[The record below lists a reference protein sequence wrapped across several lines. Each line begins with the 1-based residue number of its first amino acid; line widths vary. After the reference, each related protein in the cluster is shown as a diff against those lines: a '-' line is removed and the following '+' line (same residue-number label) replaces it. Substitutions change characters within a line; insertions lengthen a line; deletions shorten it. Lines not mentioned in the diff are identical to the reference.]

1 MDKKENKF
9 EVVKDENDK
18 LTIDDRITIK
28 ELEDK
33 IAGMKAD
40 KEKKCKLAKDQLI
53 EMLEV
58 TVDKYRTATG
68 TAEALRVMRF
78 VYGENTSDLIPAIFV
93 CVANELAREMA
104 SITQEMAE
112 KAKKLSY
119 ANMDQ
124 LCDGFYDKDL
134 ELDEDNGSDV
144 LYVLCME
151 MMKIDLC
158 RNVGGTAEDMVEFI
172 KRVEADIDDTGKQLK
187 ELKAKEN

>member
-9 EVVKDENDK
+9 EVVKDEIDK
-18 LTIDDRITIK
+18 LTVDDRITIK

-33 IAGMKAD
+33 IASMKAD

-78 VYGENTSDLIPAIFV
+78 AYPDSNIA
-93 CVANELAREMA
+93 CACELAHK
-104 SITQEMAE
+104 MAE
-112 KAKKLSY
+112 TTKMMLDKAKKLNY
-119 ANMDQ
+119 AEMDQ
-124 LCDGFYDKDL
+124 ICDGFYDKDFHVDENFTEYKAAN
-134 ELDEDNGSDV
+134 ELA
-144 LYVLCME
+144 YE
-151 MMKIDLC
+151 MMCIDLC
-158 RNVGGTAEDMVEFI
+158 RNVGGAAEDMVEFI